1 MYFNVFVDKVWI
13 FWSHHCCYFQSTGL
27 GQSREEQKRREM
39 SAIASD
45 EVKYLLQNY
54 FRNNTAHKLWIG
66 RCWRSLIFENNN
78 ENVNQVARRSGSS
91 KVLLKSNRGEREV
104 ESLVKVVI
112 PGRDPAEAEEATR
125 LEDLATQYLSRLPTG
140 GFSCSICSKVSK
152 DRYAGKC
159 HLDSKHF
166 PSEFGHSCRI
176 CGYHCKS
183 KAALACHVSIYH
195 RNKWRPYNRF

>member
-1 MYFNVFVDKVWI
+1 MRNFHFPCQVNFECILMFFVDKVWI
-13 FWSHHCCYFQSTGL
+13 SLSHHCCYFQSTGL

-66 RCWRSLIFENNN
+66 RCWESLISDNNN

-104 ESLVKVVI
+104 ESLVKVAKLSKNF
-112 PGRDPAEAEEATR
+112 DR
-125 LEDLATQYLSRLPTG
+125 LLTLTN
-140 GFSCSICSKVSK
+140 CSWQKTNI
-152 DRYAGKC
+152 R
-159 HLDSKHF
+159 
-166 PSEFGHSCRI
+166 E
-176 CGYHCKS
+176 
-183 KAALACHVSIYH
+183 
-195 RNKWRPYNRF
+195 N